1 MLTATNPLI
10 VEQPPLTV
18 ILDTSRVLQEFHWAI
33 TAVSRDYEFYP
44 EEIILDIFE
53 CLAFKD
59 TAIQNLKRYIERYRR
74 EFQLSEF
81 TDHQIAAFGESVRI
95 LGFAIYDA
103 LVILRLYGWDQYLYY
118 RFMGRTFEGDIMLE
132 YYATDN
138 DE

>member
-1 MLTATNPLI
+1 MLTAINPSI
-10 VEQPPLTV
+10 VEQSPLTV
-18 ILDTSRVLQEFHWAI
+18 ILDTARALQEFHWAV
-33 TAVSRDYEFYP
+33 TAISRDYEFYP

-53 CLAFKD
+53 CLVFKD
-59 TAIQNLKRYIERYRR
+59 TAIENLKRYIGHYRR
-74 EFQLSEF
+74 EFEHSEF

-103 LVILRLYGWDQYLYY
+103 LITLRLYGWDQYLYY

-132 YYATDN
+132 RYDTD